1 MGLCIKGLRTE
12 VCMSVMSP
20 LTFRLHLLSALIFDV
35 LSFNFKYK
43 AEVEI
48 FHTLGIF
55 LLLFLFSPTAF
66 ICNNNASAV
75 LPPCL
80 WPGFH
85 FFSDPANH
93 DSQEGCHAPRVYLLF
108 FFMLKTL
115 SCESHQQPACRP
127 L

>member
-1 MGLCIKGLRTE
+1 
-12 VCMSVMSP
+12 MSP

-66 ICNNNASAV
+66 ISLSV
-75 LPPCL
+75 IIM
-80 WPGFH
+80 
-85 FFSDPANH
+85 
-93 DSQEGCHAPRVYLLF
+93 RLLF
-108 FFMLKTL
+108 CLRACGLGFTSSLILLTMILRKAAMLLEFIYSFFY
-115 SCESHQQPACRP
+115 A
-127 L
+127 